1 MASETTMETIKCRI
15 CGTINDEDNYFC
27 IDCGAMLADNDELDL
42 SPSAPLDV
50 IFRKTSK
57 FYNRD

>member
-1 MASETTMETIKCRI
+1 MDTKVETTTCRI

-27 IDCGAMLADNDELDL
+27 IDCGVMLAPSDELDL

-50 IFRKTSK
+50 IFRKTSR

>member
-1 MASETTMETIKCRI
+1 MKVETQVCRI

-27 IDCGAMLADNDELDL
+27 IDCGVMLTPSDELDL